1 MFKPKLSSKRTRFE
15 GVSINIYIYIY
26 IYIACVFYYRTLIKR
41 KVLGLSNST
50 KITKKRREKEHNKK
64 KK

>member
-1 MFKPKLSSKRTRFE
+1 MFKPKLSSKLTRFE
-15 GVSINIYIYIY
+15 GVSIYIYIY

-50 KITKKRREKEHNKK
+50 KITKKRKEKRNTIRKK
-64 KK
+64 K